1 MRSLLVIVVGLV
13 PALAFADATP
23 LTSLDQVQKLCAELQ
38 TAPNATADAKAA
50 RTEALKREL
59 KLTLP
64 PGQYRIA
71 EADPSSNT
79 LSVDT
84 EHAFRLFKGAAVF
97 YPVDEEDLDLAV
109 PEGKALP
116 ADTHDMA
123 LELVVRPGQDTDQ
136 ACAIGLA
143 HDYVMGVE
151 ILSARLVNPAGATV
165 AAMEEDESIERTAKA
180 GGTPTVEI
188 VPAVVEGSA
197 SMARQVTD
205 GLQGMRARLMEC
217 YQHSLQAH
225 PTLDGSMVLG
235 FDVSGGKPG
244 PVTVMADSVQDDAM
258 AACVSKTVSG
268 LDLKGAPPPAP
279 AKGKKAAK
287 AAASESGAGRAS
299 VALRFERK

>member
-1 MRSLLVIVVGLV
+1 MRSLLVLAVMVT
-13 PALAFADATP
+13 PTMALADVTP
-23 LTSLDQVQKLCAELQ
+23 LTSLDQVQKLCAQLQ
-38 TAPNATADAKAA
+38 TPANPSSEAKAA
-50 RTEALKREL
+50 RDDAEKQEL

-64 PGQYRIA
+64 AGQFRIS

-84 EHAFRLFKGAAVF
+84 EHAFRLFKGQAVF
-97 YPVDEEDLDLAV
+97 YPVDEEDLELAV
-109 PEGKALP
+109 PEGKSLP
-116 ADTHDMA
+116 ADTHDMS

-136 ACAIGLA
+136 ACAMGLA

-180 GGTPTVEI
+180 NGAPTVEI
-188 VPAVVEGSA
+188 VPAMVEGSP

-205 GLQGMRARLMEC
+205 GLQGLRSRLMEC
-217 YQHSLQAH
+217 YQHSLQQH

-258 AACVSKTVSG
+258 AACVSKIVGG
-268 LDLKGAPPPAP
+268 LNLSAAAAP
-279 AKGKKAAK
+279 AAPKGKKAAK
-287 AAASESGAGRAS
+287 GTTESAGRAS